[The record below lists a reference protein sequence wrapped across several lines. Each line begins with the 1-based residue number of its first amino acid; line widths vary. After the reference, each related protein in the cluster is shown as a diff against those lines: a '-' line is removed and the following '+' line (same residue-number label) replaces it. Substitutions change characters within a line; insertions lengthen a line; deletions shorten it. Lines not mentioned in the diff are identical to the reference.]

1 MVRQITLIL
10 AESLAFV
17 AGLGGL
23 CAVIVIADAFLN
35 F

>member
-1 MVRQITLIL
+1 MRHALETI
-10 AESLAFV
+10 AEALAFV

-23 CAVIVIADAFLN
+23 FAFVVIADAFLN

>member
-1 MVRQITLIL
+1 MRHALETIVE
-10 AESLAFV
+10 AAAFV

-23 CAVIVIADAFLN
+23 FAVLIIADAFLN